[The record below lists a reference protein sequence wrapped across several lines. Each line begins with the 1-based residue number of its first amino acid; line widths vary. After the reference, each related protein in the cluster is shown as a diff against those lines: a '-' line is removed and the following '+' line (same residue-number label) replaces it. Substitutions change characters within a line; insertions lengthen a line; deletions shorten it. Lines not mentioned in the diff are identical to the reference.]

1 MWPVWCSPPCNPIS
15 NRIVTLQL
23 QSAALAAQGRLR
35 YGIPGDAQQVAYEG
49 SFSLNNLRLA
59 DAKSP
64 KKPYLSWDAV
74 QLPKFKLTLQP
85 NRLDAQE
92 INISKPVGELIIEE
106 DKTLN
111 LVKVLKNRPPDKKPP
126 PPAKLPP
133 AKPATAKPNKQ
144 APKKAGPAKE
154 SDTFPY
160 HIAKVRVEKGNMVFA
175 DLSLRPQFMT
185 RIHDLKGTVTGLSSL
200 PDAQAKVQMDGQVD
214 QYGTAKISGVIRPN
228 DFGRSSDI
236 EMVFRNLEMKNLSP
250 YSGKFAGRL
259 IKSGKFS
266 ADLKYKLHEYK
277 MTGDNKI
284 VIDNL
289 TLGEQVDN
297 PESTNLPLDL
307 AIALLKDSNGRID
320 IGLPVTGD
328 LNDPQFS
335 IGPLVWQ
342 VFTNLITKAVT
353 SPFRALGSLLGG
365 ESENFDALEFDPGS
379 AELPPPEKEKLL
391 KLAEALKSRPQLKL
405 VIQGRY
411 SPEVDGLEFKERS
424 IRRMVAIRLGTKLR
438 FERRPGTARL
448 FRLQHARH
456 SGKAVYGTFRQRV
469 VE

>member
-1 MWPVWCSPPCNPIS
+1 
-15 NRIVTLQL
+15 
-23 QSAALAAQGRLR
+23 
-35 YGIPGDAQQVAYEG
+35 
-49 SFSLNNLRLA
+49 
-59 DAKSP
+59 
-64 KKPYLSWDAV
+64 
-74 QLPKFKLTLQP
+74 
-85 NRLDAQE
+85 
-92 INISKPVGELIIEE
+92 
-106 DKTLN
+106 
-111 LVKVLKNRPPDKKPP
+111 
-126 PPAKLPP
+126 
-133 AKPATAKPNKQ
+133 
-144 APKKAGPAKE
+144 
-154 SDTFPY
+154 
-160 HIAKVRVEKGNMVFA
+160 
-175 DLSLRPQFMT
+175 
-185 RIHDLKGTVTGLSSL
+185 
-200 PDAQAKVQMDGQVD
+200 
-214 QYGTAKISGVIRPN
+214 
-228 DFGRSSDI
+228 
-236 EMVFRNLEMKNLSP
+236 MKNLSP

-266 ADLKYKLHEYK
+266 ADLNYKLHEYK

-297 PESTNLPLDL
+297 PESANLPLDL

-365 ESENFDALEFDPGS
+365 DSESFDALAFDPGS

-424 IRRMVAIRLGTKLR
+424 IRRMAAIRLGTKSGSNDATEPLDFSDSSTQGILEKLYAER
-438 FERRPGTARL
+438 FGKESLNELEKGVEAGTVTPRTPARQEKSKEAGMFSRVAEGMKLYKIIPGGKSNEQAVLWAGELYTQLVESEKIADKA
-448 FRLQHARH
+448 FLQLAENRAQSIATNLAGEAEIPQDRVSIKAPEPL
-456 SGKAVYGTFRQRV
+456 SGDEPPSVTLSLDAL
-469 VE
+469 